1 VAPASSDAKAPIA
14 RPRSVI
20 GGSQAFVMPPKEPH
34 DDVTALR
41 RKLVTQVSMNAD
53 THVPATEAPAMA
65 APIADPG

>member
-1 VAPASSDAKAPIA
+1 
-14 RPRSVI
+14 
-20 GGSQAFVMPPKEPH
+20 MPPKEPH
-34 DDVTALR
+34 DYVTALR